1 LIVESRQT
9 IENNLLSLSVGSWQF
24 MKTCM
29 KTQQVF
35 FYIYQCPPR
44 KRDN

>member
-35 FYIYQCPPR
+35 FLYLPVSTTQTR
-44 KRDN
+44 